1 MVSLRSLFF
10 PKFRQKKKKL
20 RIFEV
25 LALLFKHKQVL
36 TLYLR
41 KFYVFIFNL
50 QLLSQL
56 DNHGPP
62 PADRET
68 IENLPTI
75 SVTAEHVGK
84 FSLPSFSPNILF
96 FLVFLNL

>member
-1 MVSLRSLFF
+1 MTSGAILGQAGEGTVLR
-10 PKFRQKKKKL
+10 
-20 RIFEV
+20 
-25 LALLFKHKQVL
+25 
-36 TLYLR
+36 TCYL
-41 KFYVFIFNL
+41 FIFPL

-56 DNHGPP
+56 ENHGPP

-84 FSLPSFSPNILF
+84 FSLLFQFSGISF
-96 FLVFLNL
+96 